1 MTRST
6 PTNTD
11 DIIDSR
17 DIIARI
23 EELEAERDA
32 YDDADAGPNETP
44 SQAVT
49 PWSEACP
56 DDAKE
61 LRILTALAEEAS
73 GSPDWE
79 YGETLIRNSYF
90 KDYAEDLA
98 RDCGMIPDNLRWPC
112 NCIDWDAA
120 ADELRHDYFAVD
132 FDGVEYLIR
141 A

>member
-23 EELEAERDA
+23 EELEDERDSWSVDGNDEPTEEQA
-32 YDDADAGPNETP
+32 RDAWAADN
-44 SQAVT
+44 
-49 PWSEACP
+49 P
-56 DDAKE
+56 DGAEE

-73 GSPDWE
+73 GSPDWK
-79 YGETLIRNSYF
+79 YGETLIRAGYF
-90 KDYAEDLA
+90 TEYAQQLAEDIGAMPKDLQ
-98 RDCGMIPDNLRWPC
+98 WPC
-112 NCIDWDAA
+112 NYIDWDQAA
-120 ADELRHDYFAVD
+120 RELKHDYFAVD

-141 A
+141 N